1 MKLPASVV
9 ALLLCLC
16 PVSQSLDLCVVPDT
30 GDCEDCP
37 LLVNNTPCNTL
48 QYYANN
54 SNFTS
59 NSIFHFLEGEH
70 TLNTVVEVTNVA
82 NLTLVGVGPHQN
94 LNKVQGS
101 GFKVTNFDNFRV
113 ENIKFSDGTFFLTNG
128 SGLSIDHVTFFS
140 ITATNLRNHSSI
152 SNSRFLDSKTTC
164 FIKINY
170 TPFGRHCP
178 GPSHIS
184 INNCEILSTQS
195 AGWGIYLFMGCPN
208 VHVVIANLA
217 ITNSRGGGKSYY
229 NLVIFFNVFTGNFIE
244 LRNITI
250 SNGTHVDTAA
260 LRIGLLDSLR
270 YTDPLSCGPNA
281 TRQPHHLMEISN
293 MTITKNSAG
302 AGLSIRDYS
311 PPETEC
317 NVQYILIRD
326 SAFTEN
332 VAHGVASVFFSSN
345 TSSPFKTIQVTFK
358 NVSISSSITFHPD
371 ASNSQV
377 SVYFSRVV
385 NVTFIDCTFE
395 NNKVTAIMAVGS
407 NLRFQGNNTFR
418 NNSAVNGAGIMLLQN
433 SYLYLHSNTSIT
445 FADNHAS
452 ENGGA
457 MYIDGDREL
466 PIPKE
471 QQGLEC
477 SIQYV
482 ARYSICTLY
491 FINNTAGTAGS
502 SLYWMT
508 RTKCRC
514 SQLRVVQDHLQA
526 ISNLQNT
533 ESDPSAISSDPIR
546 ICQCL
551 ARHHMPNCSSAFPTI
566 RAYPG
571 EDFTLRLA
579 VVGTMNGT
587 VPGTIYATFPQTSPQ
602 ARLGDLQDT
611 QETNDVNCEDIT
623 YTVYSSHRLINFHL
637 TAAEY
642 SLILNISVDLKPCP
656 TGFVLDNDTCKC
668 DHVISRENIHCF
680 INNQSILRPANTWM
694 GFLDISNKTGVVF
707 SEHCPHGYCLPHDV
721 YLSGDDPANT
731 LGFLDISKKTGVV
744 FSKYCPHGY
753 CLPRDVYLSADDPD
767 IQCADNRT
775 GVLCGQCVKNY
786 SLTLGSQKCSECSNL
801 YLLLLFPLAASGL
814 VLVAVLFVLNL
825 TVTEGSINGLI
836 FYANVISMS
845 QYSGTSS
852 QLYTFIAWLNL
863 DLGIDTCFYDGMDAY
878 TETWLQFA
886 FPLYLWL
893 IIAAIIVVCNIFPKL
908 TERGTQNAVKVLA
921 TLFLLSYTKLQRMLV
936 TIFSFTTLRYPSGE
950 VHYVWLYDANVHFL
964 KGKHI
969 YLFLAGVLVLC
980 LLVLPY
986 TFGLALFQYLQAC
999 SGRRVCRWVNKLKP
1013 VFDAYAGP
1021 YKDRY
1026 RMWTGLLLVTRT
1038 FLIILFSLNEIIT
1051 ASPDFNHFVTLI
1063 TSLALL
1069 CFSTRGIYRKWPC
1082 DFLEAFFYAQ
1092 FGFFSG
1098 GALYAS
1104 LSNGSASAVADF
1116 SFATTLLVFLVIV
1129 GYHAF
1134 SSFRNVAC
1142 CCKGEEAL
1150 DREEEEQL
1158 LFRERERLDSSL
1170 VSHPCYM
1177 AIKQE

>member
-1 MKLPASVV
+1 MNSLLPVSVA

-16 PVSQSLDLCVVPDT
+16 PVSQSLDYCVVPDT
-30 GDCEDCP
+30 GDCDDCP
-37 LLVNNTPCNTL
+37 LLLNNTPCNTL
-48 QYYANN
+48 QYYVNN

-70 TLNTVVEVTNVA
+70 TLSTAMEVTNVT

-101 GFKVTNFDNFRV
+101 GFTVSNFDNFRV
-113 ENIKFSDGTFFLTNG
+113 ENIKFSNGTFFLKNG
-128 SGLSIDHVTFFS
+128 SSLSIDRVTFFNS
-140 ITATNLRNHSSI
+140 SGIIATTLRNHSSI
-152 SNSRFLDSKTTC
+152 SNSRFLDFKTRY
-164 FIKINY
+164 FIKIEYPPGN
-170 TPFGRHCP
+170 CL

-184 INNCEILSTQS
+184 IINCEISS
-195 AGWGIYLFMGCPN
+195 RHSGGWGVLLTITCPN
-208 VHVVIANLA
+208 VHVIIANSA
-217 ITNSRGGGKSYY
+217 IRNSRGGGNGFC
-229 NLVIFFNVFTGNFIE
+229 NLAIYFYAFTGNFIE
-244 LRNITI
+244 LSNTTI
-250 SNGTHVDTAA
+250 SNGGGIDTSGLYIVVDGK
-260 LRIGLLDSLR
+260 LPHF
-270 YTDPLSCGPNA
+270 DPLSCGPNA

-293 MTITKNSAG
+293 MTITNNSAG
-302 AGLSIRDYS
+302 AGLSIRDYLE
-311 PPETEC
+311 PETGC

-332 VAHGVASVFFSSN
+332 VAHGVASVFFTSN
-345 TSSPFKTIQVTFK
+345 TSSLFKTIQVTFK
-358 NVSISSSITFHPD
+358 NVSISSSNTFHPD
-371 ASNSQV
+371 ASNSKV

-395 NNKVTAIMAVGS
+395 NNQMTAIVAVGS
-407 NLRFQGNNTFR
+407 NLRFQGDNTFR
-418 NNSAVNGAGIMLLQN
+418 NNSAVNGAGIMLLHN
-433 SYLYLHSNTSIT
+433 SYVYLKSNTSIT

-452 ENGGA
+452 EKGGA
-457 MYIDGDREL
+457 MYIDDGRNL
-466 PIPKE
+466 PIVGT
-471 QQGLEC
+471 GLVLQC
-477 SIQYV
+477 SIQY
-482 ARYSICTLY
+482 AAAGMLY

-508 RTKCRC
+508 TNKCRC
-514 SQLRVVQDHLQA
+514 CLPSHTLRVQDHLQA
-526 ISNLQNT
+526 ISHLQNT

-546 ICQCL
+546 VCQCL
-551 ARHHMPNCSSAFPTI
+551 ARHHMPNCSSAFPPI

-623 YTVYSSHRLINFHL
+623 YTVYSSHRSISISLH
-637 TAAEY
+637 AAEY

-694 GFLDISNKTGVVF
+694 GFLDISNKTGVVV
-707 SEHCPHGYCLPHDV
+707 SEHCPHGYCLPH
-721 YLSGDDPANT
+721 
-731 LGFLDISKKTGVV
+731 
-744 FSKYCPHGY
+744 
-753 CLPRDVYLSADDPD
+753 DVYLSADDPD

-786 SLTLGSQKCSECSNL
+786 SLTLGGQKCSECSNL

-921 TLFLLSYTKLQRMLV
+921 TLLLLSYTKLQRMLV

-969 YLFLAGVLVLC
+969 SLFIAGVLVLG
-980 LLVLPY
+980 LLVAD
-986 TFGLALFQYLQAC
+986 TFGLTFFQYFQAC

-1013 VFDAYAGP
+1013 VLDAFAGP

-1026 RMWTGLLLVTRT
+1026 RMWTGLLLITRT

-1051 ASPDFNHFVTLI
+1051 VSPEFNHFVTLI

-1069 CFSTRGIYRKWPC
+1069 WFITRGIYRKWPC
-1082 DFLEAFFYAQ
+1082 DLLEAFFYAQ
-1092 FGFFSG
+1092 LGVYSG

-1104 LSNGSASAVADF
+1104 AVADF
-1116 SFATTLLVFLVIV
+1116 SLATTLLVFLVV
-1129 GYHAF
+1129 VCYHAL
-1134 SSFRNVAC
+1134 SSFRKVIC
-1142 CCKGEEAL
+1142 CHKDEEAL
-1150 DREEEEQL
+1150 NPEEEEQ
-1158 LFRERERLDSSL
+1158 LFRERERLYPSL
-1170 VSHPCYM
+1170 VLSHAGGKP
-1177 AIKQE
+1177 E

>member
-1 MKLPASVV
+1 MNLLLPVSVV

-16 PVSQSLDLCVVPDT
+16 PVSQSLDYCVVPDT
-30 GDCEDCP
+30 EDCDDCP
-37 LLVNNTPCNTL
+37 LLLNNAPCNTL

-59 NSIFHFLEGEH
+59 NSIFHFLAGEH
-70 TLNTVVEVTNVA
+70 TLSTVVEVTNVT
-82 NLTLVGVGPHQN
+82 NLSLVGVGPHQN

-101 GFKVTNFDNFRV
+101 GFMVSNFDNFRM
-113 ENIKFSDGTFFLTNG
+113 ENIMFIYVTFFLKNG
-128 SGLSIDHVTFFS
+128 SSLSIDCVTFLNS
-140 ITATNLRNHSSI
+140 SGITATTLRNHSSI
-152 SNSRFLDSKTTC
+152 SNSRFLDFKTIRS
-164 FIKINY
+164 FITRYFITIDYPPGN
-170 TPFGRHCP
+170 CP

-184 INNCEILSTQS
+184 INNCEILSRHYGLGVQLNI
-195 AGWGIYLFMGCPN
+195 AHPN
-208 VHVVIANLA
+208 VHVFIANLV
-217 ITNSRGGGKSYY
+217 ITNSRGGGKHYC
-229 NLVIFFNVFTGNFIE
+229 NLAIYFRAFTGNFIE
-244 LRNITI
+244 LSNITI
-250 SNGTHVDTAA
+250 SNGFRGGTHGLDIVVDGD
-260 LRIGLLDSLR
+260 LPHF
-270 YTDPLSCGPNA
+270 DPLSCGPNA
-281 TRQPHHLMEISN
+281 TRQPHYLMEISN
-293 MTITKNSAG
+293 MTITNNSGG
-302 AGLSIRDYS
+302 AGLKISDYS
-311 PPETEC
+311 QPETDC
-317 NVQYILIRD
+317 NVQYILMRD
-326 SAFTEN
+326 SAITEN
-332 VAHGVASVFFSSN
+332 VARGIASVFFISYTLSL
-345 TSSPFKTIQVTFK
+345 FKTIQVTFK
-358 NVSISSSITFHPD
+358 NVSISSSILFDPV
-371 ASNSQV
+371 ASV
-377 SVYFSRVV
+377 SVYFSGVL

-395 NNKVTAIMAVGS
+395 NNQMTPILAEGT

-418 NNSAVNGAGIMLLQN
+418 NNSAVNGAGITLLYN
-433 SYLYLHSNTSIT
+433 SYLYLQNNTSIT

-457 MYIDGDREL
+457 MYIDDGRNL
-466 PIPKE
+466 PISGTE
-471 QQGLEC
+471 LVLEC
-477 SIQYV
+477 IIQY
-482 ARYSICTLY
+482 AAAGMLY

-508 RTKCRC
+508 TNKCRC
-514 SQLRVVQDHLQA
+514 CSPSHTLRVQDHLQA
-526 ISNLQNT
+526 ISHLQNT

-551 ARHHMPNCSSAFPTI
+551 PRHHMPNCSSAFPPI

-611 QETNDVNCEDIT
+611 QKTNDANCKDIT
-623 YTVYSSHRLINFHL
+623 YTVYSSNRSVYFHL
-637 TAAEY
+637 AEAEY

-656 TGFVLDNDTCKC
+656 IGFALDNDACKC
-668 DHVISRENIHCF
+668 DKVISREGINCF
-680 INNQSILRPANTWM
+680 INNQSILRPANTWI
-694 GFLDISNKTGVVF
+694 GFNAHLDNSSETGVVF
-707 SEHCPHGYCLPHDV
+707 SEH
-721 YLSGDDPANT
+721 
-731 LGFLDISKKTGVV
+731 
-744 FSKYCPHGY
+744 CPHGY

-786 SLTLGSQKCSECSNL
+786 SLTLGGQKCSECSNL

-893 IIAAIIVVCNIFPKL
+893 IIAAIIVVCNVFPKL

-921 TLFLLSYTKLQRMLV
+921 TLLLLSYTKLQRMLV

-950 VHYVWLYDANVHFL
+950 VHYVWLYDANIHFL

-969 YLFLAGVLVLC
+969 YLFIAGMLVLC

-999 SGRRVCRWVNKLKP
+999 SGRRVCRSVNKLKP

-1038 FLIILFSLNEIIT
+1038 FLIILFSLNEVIT
-1051 ASPDFNHFVTLI
+1051 GSPDFNHFVTLI
-1063 TSLALL
+1063 TSQALL
-1069 CFSTRGIYRKWPC
+1069 LFSTRRIYRKWPC
-1082 DFLEAFFYAQ
+1082 DILEALFYVQ
-1092 FGFFSG
+1092 LGVFSG
-1098 GALYAS
+1098 GVLYAS
-1104 LSNGSASAVADF
+1104 LSNGSVSAVADF
-1116 SFATTLLVFLVIV
+1116 SFATTLLAFLIVV

-1134 SSFRNVAC
+1134 SSFRKVVC
-1142 CCKGEEAL
+1142 CRKGEEAL
-1150 DREEEEQL
+1150 DPEEEEQL
-1158 LFRERERLDSSL
+1158 LFRERERLDPSL
-1170 VSHPCYM
+1170 VLSHPC
-1177 AIKQE
+1177 KRD

>member
-1 MKLPASVV
+1 MNLLLPVSVA

-16 PVSQSLDLCVVPDT
+16 PVSQSLDYCVVPDT
-30 GDCEDCP
+30 GDCHDCP
-37 LLVNNTPCNTL
+37 LLSNSAPCNTL

-70 TLNTVVEVTNVA
+70 TLSTVVEVTNIA

-101 GFKVTNFDNFRV
+101 GFTVSNFDNFRV
-113 ENIKFSDGTFFLTNG
+113 ENIRFSNGTFFLTNG
-128 SGLSIDHVTFFS
+128 SGLSIDRVTFFNS
-140 ITATNLRNHSSI
+140 SGIMATTLRNRSSI
-152 SNSRFLDSKTTC
+152 SNSRFLDFKTRY
-164 FIKINY
+164 FIKIDYPHGN
-170 TPFGRHCP
+170 CS

-184 INNCEILSTQS
+184 INNCEISS
-195 AGWGIYLFMGCPN
+195 RHSEGWGVLLTMRCPN
-208 VHVVIANLA
+208 VHVIIANLA
-217 ITNSRGGGKSYY
+217 ITNSRGGGRSFY
-229 NLVIFFNVFTGNFIE
+229 NLAIYFYTFTGNFVE
-244 LRNITI
+244 LSNITI
-250 SNGTHVDTAA
+250 SNGYSGDTS
-260 LRIGLLDSLR
+260 GLYIVLYSNLPHF
-270 YTDPLSCGPNA
+270 DPLSCGPNA
-281 TRQPHHLMEISN
+281 THQQHYLMEISN

-302 AGLSIRDYS
+302 AGFRIKDYLE
-311 PPETEC
+311 PETDC

-332 VAHGVASVFFSSN
+332 EAHGIASVYFSSIR
-345 TSSPFKTIQVTFK
+345 SSLFKTIQVTFK
-358 NVSISSSITFHPD
+358 NVSISFSIAFHPV
-371 ASNSQV
+371 ASTFYV

-395 NNKVTAIMAVGS
+395 NNQLTPILAEGT

-418 NNSAVNGAGIMLLQN
+418 NNSAVNGAGIMLLHN

-457 MYIDGDREL
+457 MYINDGRIL
-466 PIPKE
+466 PIE
-471 QQGLEC
+471 GIELVLQC
-477 SIQYV
+477 SIQY
-482 ARYSICTLY
+482 AAAGMLY

-508 RTKCRC
+508 TNKCRC
-514 SQLRVVQDHLQA
+514 YIYSQRHDLRVQDHLHA
-526 ISNLQNT
+526 ISHLQNT

-551 ARHHMPNCSSAFPTI
+551 ARHHMPNCSSAFPPI

-587 VPGTIYATFPQTSPQ
+587 VSGAIYATFPQTSPQ

-611 QETNDVNCEDIT
+611 QKTNDANCEDIT

-642 SLILNISVDLKPCP
+642 SPILNISVDLKPCP
-656 TGFVLDNDTCKC
+656 IGFALDNDACKC

-694 GFLDISNKTGVVF
+694 GFLDISNKNGVVF
-707 SEHCPHGYCLPHDV
+707 SEHCPHGYCLPR
-721 YLSGDDPANT
+721 
-731 LGFLDISKKTGVV
+731 DI
-744 FSKYCPHGY
+744 
-753 CLPRDVYLSADDPD
+753 YLSADDPD

-786 SLTLGSQKCSECSNL
+786 SLTLGGQKCSECSNL

-845 QYSGTSS
+845 QYSSTSS

-863 DLGIDTCFYDGMDAY
+863 DLGIDTCFYSGMDAY

-921 TLFLLSYTKLQRMLV
+921 TLLLLSYTKLQRMLV

-969 YLFLAGVLVLC
+969 SLFLAGVLVLG

-1026 RMWTGLLLVTRT
+1026 RMWTGLLLITRT
-1038 FLIILFSLNEIIT
+1038 FLIILFSLNDIIT
-1051 ASPDFNHFVTLI
+1051 GSPEFNHFVTLI

-1069 CFSTRGIYRKWPC
+1069 LFSTRGIYRKWPC
-1082 DFLEAFFYAQ
+1082 DILEALFYVQ
-1092 FGFFSG
+1092 LGVFSG

-1104 LSNGSASAVADF
+1104 LSNGSVSAVADF

-1134 SSFRNVAC
+1134 SSFQNVVC
-1142 CCKGEEAL
+1142 CRKDEEAL
-1150 DREEEEQL
+1150 DPEEEEQL
-1158 LFRERERLDSSL
+1158 LFRERERLDPSL
-1170 VSHPCYM
+1170 VLSHPCYI
-1177 AIKQE
+1177 ASKSD

>member
-1 MKLPASVV
+1 MNSLLPVSVA

-16 PVSQSLDLCVVPDT
+16 PVSQSFDYCVVPDT
-30 GDCEDCP
+30 GDCDDCP
-37 LLVNNTPCNTL
+37 LLLNNAPCNTL
-48 QYYANN
+48 QYYADN

-70 TLNTVVEVTNVA
+70 TLSTVVEVTNIT

-94 LNKVQGS
+94 LNIVQGS
-101 GFKVTNFDNFRV
+101 GFTVSNFDNFRV
-113 ENIKFSDGTFFLTNG
+113 ENIRFSNGTFFLKNG
-128 SGLSIDHVTFFS
+128 SSLSIDRVTFFNS
-140 ITATNLRNHSSI
+140 SGIIATTLRNRSSI
-152 SNSRFLDSKTTC
+152 SNSRFLDFKTRY
-164 FIKINY
+164 FIKIDYPHGN
-170 TPFGRHCP
+170 CP

-184 INNCEILSTQS
+184 IINCEISS
-195 AGWGIYLFMGCPN
+195 RHSEGWGVLLTIACPN
-208 VHVVIANLA
+208 VHVIIANLI
-217 ITNSRGGGKSYY
+217 ITNSRGGGRSFY
-229 NLVIFFNVFTGNFIE
+229 NLAIYFYTFTGNFIE
-244 LRNITI
+244 LSNITI
-250 SNGTHVDTAA
+250 SNGGGIDTSGLYIVVDGK
-260 LRIGLLDSLR
+260 LPHF
-270 YTDPLSCGPNA
+270 DPLSCGPNA
-281 TRQPHHLMEISN
+281 TRQPHYLMEISN

-302 AGLSIRDYS
+302 AGFRIRDYLE
-311 PPETEC
+311 PETDC
-317 NVQYILIRD
+317 NVHYILMRD
-326 SAFTEN
+326 SAITEN
-332 VAHGVASVFFSSN
+332 VRHYIASVLFISKTRSQ
-345 TSSPFKTIQVTFK
+345 FKTIQVTFK
-358 NVSISSSITFHPD
+358 NVSISSSIADLGINHFY
-371 ASNSQV
+371 ASAFFLMV
-377 SVYFSRVV
+377 L
-385 NVTFIDCTFE
+385 NVTFVDCTFE
-395 NNKVTAIMAVGS
+395 NNQMTAIVAEGS
-407 NLRFQGNNTFR
+407 NLRFQGHNTFR
-418 NNSAVNGAGIMLLQN
+418 NNSAIDGAGIKLLHN
-433 SYLYLHSNTSIT
+433 SYLYLHNNTSIT

-452 ENGGA
+452 EKGGA
-457 MYIDGDREL
+457 MYIDGGRNL
-466 PIPKE
+466 PVPDVV
-471 QQGLEC
+471 QDLEC
-477 SIQYV
+477 SIQYLS
-482 ARYSICTLY
+482 AGKLY
-491 FINNTAGTAGS
+491 FKNNTAGTAGS

-508 RTKCRC
+508 LSKCRC
-514 SQLRVVQDHLQA
+514 CSLTNSSGIQDHLQA
-526 ISNLQNT
+526 ISHLQNT

-551 ARHHMPNCSSAFPTI
+551 ARHHMPNCSSAFPPIT
-566 RAYPG
+566 AYPG

-587 VPGTIYATFPQTSPQ
+587 VPGAIYAKFSQTSPQ

-611 QETNDVNCEDIT
+611 QITEDANCNDIT
-623 YTVYSSHRLINFHL
+623 YTIYSSHRLINFSL
-637 TAAEY
+637 TAVEY
-642 SLILNISVDLKPCP
+642 SPILHISVDLKPCP
-656 TGFVLDNDTCKC
+656 IGFTLGNDACKC
-668 DHVISRENIHCF
+668 GKVIGREGIRCF

-694 GFLDISNKTGVVF
+694 GFNAHLDNSSETGVVF
-707 SEHCPHGYCLPHDV
+707 SEH
-721 YLSGDDPANT
+721 
-731 LGFLDISKKTGVV
+731 
-744 FSKYCPHGY
+744 CPHGY

-921 TLFLLSYTKLQRMLV
+921 TLLLLSYTKLQRMLV

-950 VHYVWLYDANVHFL
+950 VHYVWLYDANMHFL

-969 YLFLAGVLVLC
+969 SLFLAGVLVLG

-1021 YKDRY
+1021 YKDKY
-1026 RMWTGLLLVTRT
+1026 RMWTGLLLITRT
-1038 FLIILFSLNEIIT
+1038 FLIILFSLDDIIT
-1051 ASPDFNHFVTLI
+1051 GSPEFNHFVTLI

-1069 CFSTRGIYRKWPC
+1069 MFSTRGIYRKWPC
-1082 DFLEAFFYAQ
+1082 DILEAFFYVQ
-1092 FGFFSG
+1092 LGVFSG
-1098 GALYAS
+1098 GVLYAS
-1104 LSNGSASAVADF
+1104 LSNGSVSAVADF
-1116 SFATTLLVFLVIV
+1116 SFATTLLVFLVVV

-1134 SSFRNVAC
+1134 SSFLTC
-1142 CCKGEEAL
+1142 CRKNEQAL
-1150 DREEEEQL
+1150 DPEEEEQL
-1158 LFRERERLDSSL
+1158 LFRERERLDPSL
-1170 VSHPCYM
+1170 VLSHPCDM
-1177 AIKQE
+1177 ASKID